1 VCFFFFLHKIN
12 DDDDIYI
19 YFAFFHCTFFIFPNH
34 LYIFFYL
41 YIHTQAFS
49 DLTSGSTIW
58 TGKQIA
64 VGVSSQQGLSFLRL
78 YYDPNATNP
87 DTEGSSSPGRIYPH
101 LTAIINVNAGVVT
114 GITWDDGCVF
124 CNRNEYC
131 DEITYNYNG
140 ISQTQSTSGQPTGG
154 CYVPKS
160 DCEANAGSSTACDL
174 LLYVVWTGTD
184 VEGRALLS
192 SANRFSVFPTQEIQD
207 RLLNNL
213 PAFSVEIP
221 GI

>member
-1 VCFFFFLHKIN
+1 MLSGVAFTAAAAALLLCYLLYSLMSQPFL
-12 DDDDIYI
+12 
-19 YFAFFHCTFFIFPNH
+19 F
-34 LYIFFYL
+34 LYMYV
-41 YIHTQAFS
+41 YHTAFS
-49 DLTSGSTIW
+49 DLTSGSASSPTIW

-87 DTEGSSSPGRIYPH
+87 TGSLGRVYPH
-101 LTAIINVNAGVVT
+101 LTAIINVNDGIVT

-124 CNRNEYC
+124 CNQATYC

-140 ISQTQSTSGQPTGG
+140 ISQTQATSGQPTGG
-154 CYVPKS
+154 CYVERQNC
-160 DCEANAGSSTACDL
+160 DANAGSSTACDL
-174 LLYVVWTGTD
+174 LLYVVWTGSD

-192 SANRFSVFPTQEIQD
+192 SANRFSAFPTQQIQD

-213 PAFSVEIP
+213 PEFSVPSIP
-221 GI
+221 GIN